1 MKSLTALAACCAIGL
16 PVAFGETFTY
26 TWDGTSES
34 YGDGRVA
41 VGYAGDAV
49 ATLTAKVAEGD
60 TVVFEGETPVS
71 LAADATV
78 KVDGRGSLTFSN
90 DVAAAGAL
98 VFTSDAP
105 RLSFNIDDLGLPHS
119 TLSAGGPEVLAVP
132 GVMNLADY
140 VRSAQ
145 NSAIQYNGSTRRGNF
160 ASHCPVRTADS
171 YAYQIQNWYS
181 TAAQPKTMCILLKF
195 IQRDDGVALTN
206 AASWAVYGYDA
217 VGEDFLVIPD
227 KGAESYQ
234 ILETSLVAERVA
246 GRREVTFAGAF
257 SSGGALT
264 IAGGVSVRGTA
275 KAFGTENGA
284 TFDRAVGFDSGSL
297 TFLESWNFTN
307 AATLSGTDG
316 DIFYETPDLS
326 AEDLVEETKT
336 LEFPGGLGAANV
348 VALPNAD
355 LRSVLGLTMK
365 AEWRDYAGNSA
376 TVISVKTNNN
386 DKVAFTDDLPPMY
399 FEKDPWSGALA
410 VARFQTISMLRT
422 ISMSVPLVL
431 EQVGGDVAI
440 RAVSGVS
447 AWHSHWPNGEP
458 KDVMTWDPWVGER
471 TGEPA
476 AYTVNKNFYVTNVVI
491 RYSSPAAAKGP
502 VSAAVAIATQKSG
515 TVTAVN
521 TSIRPGA
528 FRYLTATITTSVG
541 TSGGAMYHVYDRAN
555 LRLGGGSSFNWS
567 LGLWNDNT
575 SSVPDITVHPGG
587 RAQTYLQKSN
597 PVCQVLNLD
606 GSEYRFTSSFPVP
619 AYANGKLKSADFTQG
634 TAFFNYIGGIAYS
647 DGAVTTGLMPYI
659 GSSYNT
665 KPVVSVRGA
674 TPCRADN
681 GFHVVATSPKTG
693 EPLAPVTL
701 TFDVADVTGSAEID
715 FTSAKFATS
724 SDCKDCVTYV
734 KTGDGTMLLSAVNVM
749 SENPFEV
756 AGGTL
761 ALGCSGCLGET
772 AKMALTGG
780 SLAVAAGTT
789 NTLESI
795 AIGADTTLT
804 LGDGATLAV
813 TDPTAEWA
821 TDVTVNIVGD
831 PKTCTLKFGDETGS
845 LSSRQFRRIRWN
857 GEKCHVAEDGTVVPG
872 ALGIVLIVR

>member
-1 MKSLTALAACCAIGL
+1 MKSLASLAACCAIGL

-41 VGYAGDAV
+41 VDYAGDAV

-71 LAADATV
+71 FAADATV
-78 KVDGRGSLTFSN
+78 LIDGRGSLTFSN

-105 RLSFNIDDLGLPHS
+105 RLVFNIDDLGLPHS
-119 TLSAGGPEVLAVP
+119 TLSAGGPGVLAFP

-140 VRSAQ
+140 VCSAE
-145 NSAIQYNGSTRRGNF
+145 NSVIQYNGSTRRSNF
-160 ASHCPVRTADS
+160 ESHCPVRTADS

-206 AASWAVYGYDA
+206 VASWAVYGYDA
-217 VGEDFLVIPD
+217 VGEDFLTIPT
-227 KGAESYQ
+227 KGVEGYE

-257 SSGGALT
+257 SSSGALT

-336 LEFPGGLGAANV
+336 LEFPEGLGTANV
-348 VALPNAD
+348 VVLQNAD

-365 AEWRDYAGNSA
+365 AEWRDYSGNSA
-376 TVISVKTNNN
+376 TVISVKTNIN

-410 VARFQTISMLRT
+410 VARFQTISMLRS

-458 KDVMTWDPWVGER
+458 KDVMTWDPWVGKR

-528 FRYLTATITTSVG
+528 FRYLTATISTSVG
-541 TSGGAMYHVYDRAN
+541 TSLKAMYHVYDRAN
-555 LRLGGGSSFNWS
+555 LQLGGGASFNWS

-575 SSVPDITVHPGG
+575 ANVPDITVHPGG

-606 GSEYRFTSSFPVP
+606 GSEYLFTSSLPVP
-619 AYANGKLKSADFTQG
+619 VCANGKLKSADFTQG

-647 DGAVTTGLMPYI
+647 DGAVTTGQMPYI
-659 GSSYNT
+659 GSTYNT
-665 KPVVSVRGA
+665 KPVVSVRG
-674 TPCRADN
+674 TKPCRADN
-681 GFHVVATSPKTG
+681 GFYVAATTPT
-693 EPLAPVTL
+693 TL
-701 TFDVADVTGSAEID
+701 TFDVVDVTDSAEAD
-715 FTSAKFATS
+715 FVSAKISADNAPSLITFS
-724 SDCKDCVTYV
+724 K
-734 KTGDGTMLLSAVNVM
+734 KGDGTMLLSAANVM

-756 AGGTL
+756 SDGTL
-761 ALGCSGCLGET
+761 ALGCSGCLGES

-780 SLAVAAGTT
+780 SLAVAAGTA

-795 AIGADTTLT
+795 AISADATIA
-804 LGDGATLAV
+804 LGDGATLTV

-821 TDVTVNIVGD
+821 TDMTVNIVGD
-831 PKTCTLKFGDETGS
+831 PEKCTLKFGDESGS
-845 LSSRQFRRIRWN
+845 LSPRQVRRIRWN
-857 GEKCHVAEDGTVVPG
+857 GEKCHLTEDGTVVPG
-872 ALGIVLIVR
+872 ALGMMLLFR

>member
-1 MKSLTALAACCAIGL
+1 MLS
-16 PVAFGETFTY
+16 
-26 TWDGTSES
+26 
-34 YGDGRVA
+34 
-41 VGYAGDAV
+41 
-49 ATLTAKVAEGD
+49 LTAKVAEGD

-71 LAADATV
+71 FAADATV

-105 RLSFNIDDLGLPHS
+105 RLVFDIDDLGLPHS
-119 TLSAGGPEVLAVP
+119 TLSAGGPEVLAFP

-140 VRSAQ
+140 VCSAR
-145 NSAIQYNGSTRRGNF
+145 NSDVQYNGSTRRSAFG
-160 ASHCPVRTADS
+160 SHCPVRTEDS
-171 YAYQIQNWYS
+171 YAYQIQNWYA

-195 IQRDDGVALTN
+195 IQRDDGIALTN
-206 AASWAVYGYDA
+206 VASWAVYGYDA
-217 VGEDFLVIPD
+217 VGEDFLTIPT
-227 KGAESYQ
+227 KGVEGYE
-234 ILETSLVAERVA
+234 ILGTSLVAERVA
-246 GRREVTFAGAF
+246 GRREVMFAGAF
-257 SSGGALT
+257 SGGGALT

-275 KAFGTENGA
+275 TAFGTENGA

-307 AATLSGTDG
+307 AATLSGMDG

-326 AEDLVEETKT
+326 SEDLVEETKT
-336 LEFPGGLGAANV
+336 LEFPEGLGTANV
-348 VALPNAD
+348 VVLQNAD
-355 LRSVLGLTMK
+355 LRLVLGLTMK
-365 AEWRDYAGNSA
+365 AEWRDYSGNSA
-376 TVISVKTNNN
+376 TVISVKTNIN

-410 VARFQTISMLRT
+410 VARFQTISMYRS

-502 VSAAVAIATQKSG
+502 VSAAVAIATKNSG

-528 FRYLTATITTSVG
+528 FRYLTATISTSVG
-541 TSGGAMYHVYDRAN
+541 TSQKAMYHVYDRAN
-555 LRLGGGSSFNWS
+555 LLLGGGTSFNWS

-575 SSVPDITVHPGG
+575 ANVPDITVHPGG

-606 GSEYRFTSSFPVP
+606 GSEYLFTSSLPVP
-619 AYANGKLKSADFTQG
+619 VYANGKLKSADFTQG
-634 TAFFNYIGGIAYS
+634 TGFFNYIGGIAYS

-659 GSSYNT
+659 GSTYNT
-665 KPVVSVRGA
+665 MPVVSVRG
-674 TPCRADN
+674 TKPCRADN
-681 GFHVVATSPKTG
+681 GFYAVTSSG
-693 EPLAPVTL
+693 VPVTF
-701 TFDVADVTGSAEID
+701 TFDVSDVTGSTETD
-715 FTSAKFATS
+715 FTSAKLTTDAAS
-724 SDCKDCVTYV
+724 KDYITYV
-734 KTGDGTMLLSAVNVM
+734 KTGDGTMLLSAANVM

-756 AGGTL
+756 SDGTL
-761 ALGCSGCLGET
+761 ALGCSGCLGES

-780 SLAVAAGTT
+780 SLAVAAGTA
-789 NTLESI
+789 NTLQSLAISADATI
-795 AIGADTTLT
+795 A
-804 LGDGATLAV
+804 LGDGATLTV

-821 TDVTVNIVGD
+821 TDMTVNIVGD
-831 PKTCTLKFGDETGS
+831 PEKCTLKFGDESGS
-845 LSSRQFRRIRWN
+845 LSPRQVRRIRWN
-857 GEKCHVAEDGTVVPG
+857 GEKCHLTEDGTVVPG
-872 ALGIVLIVR
+872 ALGMMLLFR